1 MVLKDV
7 KSMTEIIWGD
17 KDPGRGSCS
26 FEENIIFLK
35 VIHIQCEAHKTNT
48 RQWKVLRDVTIN

>member
-1 MVLKDV
+1 
-7 KSMTEIIWGD
+7 MTEIICGD

-48 RQWKVLRDVTIN
+48 RQ